1 MDLTIYS
8 PAASFSYI
16 IWNGHNLKV
25 GCASLLQILLFYK
38 NISELERFVSAP

>member
-8 PAASFSYI
+8 PAVSFSYI
-16 IWNGHNLKV
+16 IWNDHNLKV
-25 GCASLLQILLFYK
+25 GASLLQILLFYK